1 MYLVLFYLQFSAKN
15 GEHIFE
21 LVSLFQIEEWST
33 GSCAVATFD
42 CAVQLSA
49 ATDYRNNIMSEPGK
63 NFSEKK
69 V

>member
-21 LVSLFQIEEWST
+21 LVSLFQIQESST
-33 GSCAVATFD
+33 GSCAVATFH
-42 CAVQLSA
+42 CAVQLPA
-49 ATDYRNNIMSEPGK
+49 ATAFRNNIMSEPGK
-63 NFSEKK
+63 NYSEKK